1 MKKILLALCLYCG
14 ILSADGFTPSSN
26 NFEIDKWKEF
36 IGVNIGAGLYDIEPG
51 YIFSFNNRLG
61 GYAPTRAFGGNI
73 AITMGKQKYTYEKV
87 GWRYLFALRAD
98 YMDGW
103 KYRKNK
109 DLNLK
114 SGWGINAT
122 FAVDGMFDFVR
133 ESNSSFGMILGFGFE
148 LFDLKIVNTDG
159 KNAWGVTTP
168 FLGDIRVGFRGQF
181 DKNVIDLILAIPYA
195 GGISISGGIGL
206 QSFVSSTLT
215 LGYKYLF

>member
-1 MKKILLALCLYCG
+1 MKRILLVLCIYCG
-14 ILSADGFTPSSN
+14 VLSAEGIAPSSN
-26 NFEIDKWKEF
+26 NFEIGKWKEF
-36 IGVNIGAGLYDIEPG
+36 IGVNIGVGLYDIEPG

-61 GYAPTRAFGGNI
+61 GYTPTRAFGGNI
-73 AITMGKQKYTYEKV
+73 AITTGKQKYTYEKV
-87 GWRYLFALRAD
+87 GWRYLFTLRAD

-103 KYRKNK
+103 KYRENK
-109 DLNLK
+109 DLHLK

-122 FAVDGMFDFVR
+122 FAIDGMFDFVR
-133 ESNSSFGMILGFGFE
+133 ENNSSFGMILGFGFE

-159 KNAWGVTTP
+159 KNTWSVTTP

-181 DKNVIDLILAIPYA
+181 DKNMIDLILAIPYA

-206 QSFVSSTLT
+206 QSFMSSTLT